1 MADAFAVLVA
11 SAASSAAR
19 VRRICSASSVSDE
32 LPGAVIPA
40 EFTAD
45 ANCALLSVMTTSSV
59 VVFSVSDFSGS
70 DGVVSASV
78 FVVSVVGVLFAF
90 AELVI
95 FAAIVGIRDAILTRG
110 AVRRDAVPR

>member
-1 MADAFAVLVA
+1 MV
-11 SAASSAAR
+11 
-19 VRRICSASSVSDE
+19 
-32 LPGAVIPA
+32 VIPA

-78 FVVSVVGVLFAF
+78 FCVSVVGVLFAF